1 MTASPELQET
11 IEFYFS
17 DANLW
22 RSAFFRNEMNA
33 RADASFPLAKL
44 LDCNRVRQLTA
55 SLAAPLDAVRDAV
68 RASSLLR
75 LVQDASAVQRV
86 TPLPPKPSDY
96 KVAHRTVF
104 VDQLSADDCR
114 EGAIKSR
121 LEAAFGV
128 GAVLYVD
135 VSRRNGQPRGYA
147 FVEMRDELTSLRAA
161 NRAAWALTD
170 SPLFGWRVLT
180 HTEFMRRSNIF
191 RSLSQPPPPAIATD
205 DNNDNNN
212 TTATTATSS
221 QRVPQPQKM
230 AMSASPLERGQL
242 LHVDGIEA
250 SLSTADLRATF
261 ETIALVAYIDRSDS
275 DPTRAIVRYHTA
287 ADRNRALKELAGKF
301 RQLRALEGAEET
313 DYLARAAEQRAKRR
327 AEFDSTKIKKHEPA
341 VDDDGAK
348 GAKKKR
354 RNKRKS
360 AKSKHVRLDD
370 DDEQQ
375 EQRERQPEP
384 ESSSSDDSGPPDE
397 VSSKTAPQNPH

>member
-1 MTASPELQET
+1 MTLAQLQET

-33 RADASFPLAKL
+33 RADASFPVAKL

-114 EGAIKSR
+114 EGAIKHR
-121 LEAAFGV
+121 LDAAFGV

-161 NRAAWALTD
+161 HRAAWALTD

-205 DNNDNNN
+205 DNNNNDNDNP
-212 TTATTATSS
+212 TVTATTTSS
-221 QRVPQPQKM
+221 QHVPQPQKM
-230 AMSASPLERGQL
+230 AMSAAPLERGQL

-301 RQLRALEGAEET
+301 RQLRALEGAEES

-327 AEFDSTKIKKHEPA
+327 AEFDSSKTKKHAPV
-341 VDDDGAK
+341 VDDDVAK

-370 DDEQQ
+370 DDDDDEQQ
-375 EQRERQPEP
+375 QRQPEP
-384 ESSSSDDSGPPDE
+384 ESSSSSDDSGPPDE
-397 VSSKTAPQNPH
+397 VSSKNKR